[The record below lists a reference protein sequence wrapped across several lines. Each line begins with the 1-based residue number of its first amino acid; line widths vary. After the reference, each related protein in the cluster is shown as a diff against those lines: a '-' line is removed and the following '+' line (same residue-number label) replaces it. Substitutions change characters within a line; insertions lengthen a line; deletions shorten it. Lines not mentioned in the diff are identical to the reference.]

1 MQSWS
6 GSNPEAAGKFLATLP
21 DGNAKQSNIRN
32 YVDRIYRDS
41 PAMASAWVNSIAD
54 EKQKFTSI
62 EKVGRQWLRS
72 DAASAKAWIN
82 GTTLPEDRKQKLLGP
97 K

>member
-1 MQSWS
+1 MQSWA
-6 GSNPEAAGKFLATLP
+6 GSNPEAAGKFLAALP
-21 DGNAKQSNIRN
+21 DGAAKQTNIRN

-41 PAMASAWVNSIAD
+41 PAMASGWVDSIAD
-54 EKQKFTSI
+54 EKLKFSAI
-62 EKVGRQWLRS
+62 EKVGRQWMRS
-72 DAASAKAWIN
+72 DLAKAKAWIN